1 MINRLFRQMSA
12 TQILSAVS
20 TTLCLLIDSVVIG
33 RLLGVECM
41 SAYGLAS
48 PLLIVITAL
57 GTMSAV
63 GVQVVCGKT
72 IGAGDREGSSVCYST
87 SVVMSLGM
95 AFLGMLLVFTMW
107 KPLCTLLGAGEAVQE
122 NRLFYL
128 TGDYLKGYILGA
140 PAFFLSQI
148 MAPYL
153 QIGGKRRL
161 LAWSVAAMT
170 VTDIAADLLSVFV
183 FHAGM
188 FGIGLASSLSY
199 YAAVLVGIGF
209 FLKRECP
216 FRFRRKGLRGQSAL
230 EIVKAGS
237 PVIINQVCLTLRVF
251 LINQILLV
259 ISGTEAVAVFAA
271 VTSLGNL
278 FFNVGLGTGTVALT
292 LSSIFFSEEDRTSLC
307 DLVRVMFRQTLALIL
322 AAVLLA
328 VLSAPWL
335 ARLLLGG
342 APEILALSVP
352 ALRLYSLSMVPGA
365 VSTTFKNY
373 YQGTRRIGLTHLIS
387 VLNSLAFTVL
397 FAWIGSGLYGLTGL
411 WFGIIMGQFGVCA
424 VILLIAWKRHGG
436 VSFSA
441 ETLSML
447 DPSFG
452 ARAEDCFDGTI
463 PDLSTAVAV
472 SEQIQAF
479 CNDRGVDS
487 RTSYFISL
495 CVEEM
500 TTNIILHGFTKD
512 KRPHNIDVRLV
523 VKDTGRLIRI
533 RDNCVQF
540 DPTTYLDLHRTN
552 DPAAHIG
559 IRMVMATVTE
569 ANYIHTLG
577 LNNLSLR
584 L

>member
-1 MINRLFRQMSA
+1 MSA

-33 RLLGVECM
+33 RLLGVEYM

-48 PLLIVITAL
+48 PLLIVITSL

-72 IGAGDREGSSVCYST
+72 IGAGDREGSDVCYST

-95 AFLGMLLVFTMW
+95 ALLGLLLVFTMW
-107 KPLCTLLGAGEAVQE
+107 KPLCTLLGAGEALPE
-122 NRLFYL
+122 NRIFYL

-153 QIGGKRRL
+153 QFGGRRKL
-161 LAWSVAAMT
+161 LMWSVAAMT
-170 VTDIAADLLSVFV
+170 ATDIAADLISVYV

-199 YAAVLVGIGF
+199 LAAVLVGIGF
-209 FLKRECP
+209 FLKKDCP
-216 FRFRRKGLRGQSAL
+216 FRFRRIGLRGQSVV

-237 PVIINQVCLTLRVF
+237 PVIINQVCFTLRVY

-259 ISGTEAVAVFAA
+259 VSGTEAVAVFA
-271 VTSLGNL
+271 VVNSLGNL
-278 FFNVGLGTGTVALT
+278 FFSAGLGTGTVALT
-292 LSSIFFSEEDRTSLC
+292 LSAIFFSEEDRTSLC
-307 DLVRVMFRQTLALIL
+307 ELVRVMFRQTLTLML
-322 AAVLLA
+322 AAGMLA

-335 ARLLLGG
+335 ARLFLGD
-342 APEILALSVP
+342 APDIVALSVP
-352 ALRLYSLSMVPGA
+352 ALRLYSISLIPCA
-365 VSTTFKNY
+365 VNTTFKSF
-373 YQGTRRIGLTHLIS
+373 YQGTRRMGLTHLIS
-387 VLNSLAFTVL
+387 ILNSLVFTVL
-397 FAWIGSGLYGLTGL
+397 FAWIGSVMYGLTGL
-411 WFGIIMGQFGVCA
+411 WIGIIVSQLAVFA

-447 DPSFG
+447 DQNCG
-452 ARAEDCFDGTI
+452 ARAQDCFDGII
-463 PDLSTAVAV
+463 PDLNTAVAV

-479 CNDRGVDS
+479 CKDRGVDA
-487 RTSYFISL
+487 RTSYFIGL

-523 VKDTGRLIRI
+523 VKDTGRLIRV

-540 DPTTYLDLHRTN
+540 DPTTYLDLHKTD

-577 LNNLSLR
+577 LNNLTLR

>member
-1 MINRLFRQMSA
+1 MSA

-33 RLLGVECM
+33 RLLGVEYM

-48 PLLIVITAL
+48 PLLIVLTSL

-72 IGAGDREGSSVCYST
+72 IGAGDREGSDVCYST
-87 SVVMSLGM
+87 SIVMSLGM
-95 AFLGMLLVFTMW
+95 ALLGLLLVFTMW
-107 KPLCTLLGAGEAVQE
+107 KPLCTFLGAGEALPG

-153 QIGGKRRL
+153 QFGGKRKL
-161 LAWSVAAMT
+161 LTWSVAAMT

-199 YAAVLVGIGF
+199 LAAVLAGIGF
-209 FLKRECP
+209 FLKKDCP
-216 FRFRRKGLRGQSAL
+216 FRFRWKELRLQSAL

-237 PVIINQVCLTLRVF
+237 PVIINQICLTLRVF
-251 LINQILLV
+251 LLNQILLAL
-259 ISGTEAVAVFAA
+259 SGTDAVAVYAS

-292 LSSIFFSEEDRTSLC
+292 LASVFYSEEDRTSLC
-307 DLVRVMFRQTLALIL
+307 ELVWVMFRQTLALML
-322 AAVLLA
+322 AAVMLA

-335 ARLLLGG
+335 ARLFLGD
-342 APEILALSVP
+342 APNIVALSVP
-352 ALRLYSLSMVPGA
+352 ALRLYCISLIPGA
-365 VSTTFKNY
+365 VSTTFKSY
-373 YQGTRRIGLTHLIS
+373 YQGTRRMGLTHVIS
-387 VLNSLAFTVL
+387 VSNSLIFTVL
-397 FAWIGSGLYGLTGL
+397 FAWIGSIAYGLTGL
-411 WFGIIMGQFGVCA
+411 WIGIIVGQLGVC
-424 VILLIAWKRHGG
+424 VMILLIAWKRHGG

-441 ETLSML
+441 ETLSLL
-447 DPSFG
+447 DQSFG
-452 ARAEDCFDGTI
+452 AREDDCFDGAI
-463 PDLSTAVAV
+463 PDLNTAVAV
-472 SEQIQAF
+472 SEQIQDF
-479 CNDRGVDS
+479 CKDRGMDT
-487 RTSYFISL
+487 RTSYFIGL

-500 TTNIILHGFTKD
+500 TANIIQHGFTKD

-523 VKDTGRLIRI
+523 VKDSGCLIRI
-533 RDNCVQF
+533 RDNCVRF
-540 DPTTYLDLHRTN
+540 DPTTYLDLHRTD

-577 LNNLSLR
+577 LNNLTLR

>member
-1 MINRLFRQMSA
+1 MIDRLFRQMSA

-20 TTLCLLIDSVVIG
+20 ITLCLLIDSIVIG
-33 RLLGVECM
+33 RLLGVESM

-48 PLLIVITAL
+48 PLLIVLTSL
-57 GTMSAV
+57 GTMCAV
-63 GVQVVCGKT
+63 GVQVVCGRS
-72 IGAGDREGSSVCYST
+72 IGTGDREGSDVCYST
-87 SVVMSLGM
+87 SVAMALGM
-95 AFLGMLLVFTMW
+95 ALLGLLLVVTMW
-107 KPLCTLLGAGEAVQE
+107 KPLCTLLGAGEALPE

-128 TGDYLKGYILGA
+128 TGDYLRGYILGA
-140 PAFFLSQI
+140 PVFFLSQI

-153 QIGGKRRL
+153 QIGGKRKL
-161 LAWSVAAMT
+161 LMWSVAAMT
-170 VTDIAADLLSVFV
+170 ATDIAADLVSVYV

-199 YAAVLVGIGF
+199 LAAVLVGIGF
-209 FLKRECP
+209 FLKKDCP
-216 FRFRRKGLRGQSAL
+216 FRFRVKGLRGQTAW
-230 EIVKAGS
+230 EISKAGS
-237 PVIINQVCLTLRVF
+237 PVIINQICLTLRVY
-251 LINQILLV
+251 LINRILLV
-259 ISGTEAVAVFAA
+259 LSGTDGVAVYAS

-307 DLVRVMFRQTLALIL
+307 ELVRVMLRQTLTLML
-322 AAVLLA
+322 AAVTLA

-335 ARLLLGG
+335 ARLFLGS
-342 APEILALSVP
+342 APNIVSLSVP
-352 ALRLYSLSMVPGA
+352 ALRLYCISLLPGA
-365 VSTTFKNY
+365 VSTTFKSY

-387 VLNSLAFTVL
+387 VSNSLAFTVL
-397 FAWIGSGLYGLTGL
+397 FAWIGGRLYGFTGL
-411 WFGIIMGQFGVCA
+411 WVGIIVGQLGVC
-424 VILLIAWKRHGG
+424 VMILLIAWIRHGG
-436 VSFSA
+436 ISVSA

-447 DPSFG
+447 DQSFG
-452 ARAEDCFDGTI
+452 ARGEEFFDGAI
-463 PDLSTAVAV
+463 PDLNTAVAV
-472 SEQIQAF
+472 SERIQAF
-479 CNDRGVDS
+479 CRDRGIDP
-487 RTSYFISL
+487 RTSYFIAL

-523 VKDTGRLIRI
+523 VRDTGRLIRI
-533 RDNCVQF
+533 RDNCIRF
-540 DPTTYLDLHRTN
+540 DPTTYLDLHRTD

-577 LNNLSLR
+577 LNNLTLR